1 MEQVSIVA
9 GKLESPNTGR
19 EGLLKKSFNFHEC
32 EIKNNRLKETVLPAH
47 INSSVLKGYSDF
59 NLLASK

>member
-9 GKLESPNTGR
+9 GKLESPKTGR

-32 EIKNNRLKETVLPAH
+32 EIKNNRLK
-47 INSSVLKGYSDF
+47 
-59 NLLASK
+59 

>member
-1 MEQVSIVA
+1 MEQVSVVA
-9 GKLESPNTGR
+9 GKLESPKTGR
-19 EGLLKKSFNFHEC
+19 EGLLKKSFNLHEC
-32 EIKNNRLKETVLPAH
+32 EIKNDRLKETVLPAR